1 MKQAQEA
8 ELATALYWCES
19 VIHWMCESRW
29 NAAVVQHV
37 RVIPARLLNLD
48 SHKVIVYGYFSIVK
62 YKALQ
67 PFAFSPFV
75 IFVNVSAQEI
85 GMEKVFQDLHIKVE
99 KLKFVTRSSI
109 KEFVLYLSL
118 QEADVHFSCG
128 KSASH
133 SQGFITLFLVS
144 WVFLCEDAHLT
155 AKMCV
160 RLHLSM
166 PARAHVGMSVNLCVC
181 VCVHVWYS
189 LPKTCC
195 SPAYNTHHYTKD
207 KVLLSNLTLMHP
219 SKFKSGW
226 LPNIPTT
233 IRFLQPLLSLS
244 LSRLLPFT

>member
-19 VIHWMCESRW
+19 VIHWMCESGG

-37 RVIPARLLNLD
+37 RVIPVKLLNLD

-67 PFAFSPFV
+67 HFAFSPFV

-118 QEADVHFSCG
+118 QEADVHFFMWKKC
-128 KSASH
+128 KSFSGIH
-133 SQGFITLFLVS
+133 HII
-144 WVFLCEDAHLT
+144 
-155 AKMCV
+155 
-160 RLHLSM
+160 LSL
-166 PARAHVGMSVNLCVC
+166 MSVFVWRCTSDCKNVCAIAPFHDCSSTCGYECEFVC
-181 VCVHVWYS
+181 VCLCACVVQ
-189 LPKTCC
+189 
-195 SPAYNTHHYTKD
+195 SPQ
-207 KVLLSNLTLMHP
+207 NL
-219 SKFKSGW
+219 
-226 LPNIPTT
+226 
-233 IRFLQPLLSLS
+233 
-244 LSRLLPFT
+244 LLPCIQHTSLHKR